1 MLFGNVQSEQ
11 AKASFLGESMGGKVA
26 GSSLLF
32 AHVGLVLVI
41 FKNPA
46 MGRKGNFSL
55 ERMGTVSRSNA
66 ANLHSSRQ

>member
-1 MLFGNVQSEQ
+1 MVSE
-11 AKASFLGESMGGKVA
+11 AEGI
-26 GSSLLF
+26 SLLF

-55 ERMGTVSRSNA
+55 ERMRTVSRSSA
-66 ANLHSSRQ
+66 ANLHSSRSKKQSCEIFNHKLLAGSLD